1 MILTRTMTID
11 VDLPDAPAG
20 YSWLLNHDSGAQVLL
35 MRDGDPVSVGCLTGL
50 GNDLGCPVL
59 VDTRGTRGGKSVEC
73 KTDREAAYT
82 LLYMLNLASLGDVDD
97 AIQAGKV
104 QVSA

>member
-1 MILTRTMTID
+1 MVLTRTMTVD

-20 YSWLLNHDSGAQVLL
+20 YSWKLNHDTGCQVLL
-35 MRDGDPVSVGCLTGL
+35 MRDGDPVSVGILTGL

-59 VDTRGTRGGKSVEC
+59 VDTRASRGGESVEC

-82 LLYMLNLASLGDVDD
+82 LLFMLNLASLGDVDD
-97 AIQAGKV
+97 AIQAAKV
-104 QVSA
+104 QVAA

>member
-35 MRDGDPVSVGCLTGL
+35 MRDGNPVSVGILTGL
-50 GNDLGCPVL
+50 GSKLGCPVL
-59 VDTRGTRGGKSVEC
+59 VDTHATRGKKPIEC

-82 LLYMLNLASLGDVDD
+82 LLFMLNLASLGEVDD

-104 QVSA
+104 QVAA

>member
-35 MRDGDPVSVGCLTGL
+35 MRDGDPVSVGILTGL
-50 GNDLGCPVL
+50 CANNGCPVL

-82 LLYMLNLASLGDVDD
+82 LLYMLNLASLGEVDD

-104 QVSA
+104 QVAA